1 MFSLLNSKEK
11 PKEINRHA
19 SLSSIRYS
27 TASMEKDNF
36 GPRAFNSFFISFVL
50 TAITSIPISFFMD
63 KYSINSYFFIALI
76 GISCGSFVCS
86 YFMSSIPKTWK
97 EHLDL
102 ILSQYDPVNKYA
114 FIELQTT
121 IKNDGWRAEAI
132 YNWIEFEKS
141 QLIADDL
148 KKTSLAPSLF
158 LEKDLR

>member
-1 MFSLLNSKEK
+1 MFSLLNNKKK
-11 PKEINRHA
+11 PKELNRHR
-19 SLSSIRYS
+19 SLSEIRYY
-27 TASMEKDNF
+27 TASMEKDDL
-36 GPRAFNSFFISFVL
+36 GPRTLNYFFISFVL
-50 TAITSIPISFFMD
+50 TAIASIPISFLMD
-63 KYSINSYFFIALI
+63 KYNIGSYFSIALVVI
-76 GISCGSFVCS
+76 ACGSFACS
-86 YFMSSIPKTWK
+86 YFMRSIPKTWK

-102 ILSQYDPVNKYA
+102 ILSQYDPVNQYA
-114 FIELQTT
+114 FIELQAT